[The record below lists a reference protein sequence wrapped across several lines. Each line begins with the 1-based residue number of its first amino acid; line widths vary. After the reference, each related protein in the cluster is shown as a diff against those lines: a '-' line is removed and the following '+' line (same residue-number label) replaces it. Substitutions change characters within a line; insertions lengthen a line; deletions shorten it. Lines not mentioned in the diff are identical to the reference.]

1 MACTECASGYLHEGT
16 PVGHVEALHGLP
28 TYVSEPPSED
38 SSKGI
43 VVIISDAFGW
53 DLNNSRILADAYA
66 KRANVTVYLPDFMN
80 GTLNY
85 DHVIEVIIL

>member
-16 PVGHVEALHGLP
+16 PVGHVETLHGLP
-28 TYVSEPPSED
+28 TYVSEPPSKD

-80 GTLNY
+80 GTLKY